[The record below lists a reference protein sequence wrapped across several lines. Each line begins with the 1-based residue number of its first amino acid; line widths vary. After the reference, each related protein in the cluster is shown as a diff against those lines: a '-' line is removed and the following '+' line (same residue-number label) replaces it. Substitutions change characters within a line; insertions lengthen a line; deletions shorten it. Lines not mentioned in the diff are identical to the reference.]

1 MEKRLLS
8 LALASLMAVSV
19 LSGCGGSGASS
30 TGSSGASSGGAAS
43 SAAAADAAHPNS
55 DGNFTKDGKFKVAWI
70 SMNDS
75 DAWHYLTHCTAE
87 QVFSKYSD
95 QIEIEFFDKQND
107 DSRQIDIFEQCI
119 AAGDYGAVVF
129 VCTSDVMD
137 YMDRLHEVGTATFA
151 YNGAMD
157 EYAESGGMT
166 MYRCDDYAGTL
177 AVGEYAV
184 ELLPEN
190 AKVVELTGTPGS
202 ETVALR
208 TKGYMEAIAKRD
220 DVELIASQ
228 SADWS
233 KDKAFTI
240 MTDFLAA
247 YDQID
252 GIFCHNDS
260 AALGAI
266 EAIQA
271 AGLDPKEYVITG
283 VDALYDGA
291 VAISEGL
298 IDASAYQDSEE
309 RATAILN
316 DILDII
322 EGERSYLDYGAYATA
337 PIVKTAENVQPL
349 LDYYVENGLDQ

>member
-1 MEKRLLS
+1 MKKKA
-8 LALASLMAVSV
+8 LAMLLASLVTVSTIA
-19 LSGCGGSGASS
+19 GCSS
-30 TGSSGASSGGAAS
+30 GSSSAASSGGVAAGTS
-43 SAAAADAAHPNS
+43 SSTDMSAHPNS

-75 DAWHYLTHCTAE
+75 DAWHYLTHITAE
-87 QVFSKYSD
+87 KVFAEYSD
-95 QIEIEFFDKQND
+95 IIEIEFYDKQND
-107 DSRQIDIFEQCI
+107 DAKQIDVFEQCI

-129 VCTSDVMD
+129 VCTSDVTD
-137 YMDRLHEVGTATFA
+137 YMNRLHEVGTATFA

-157 EYAESGGMT
+157 EYAEAGAMT
-166 MYRCDDYAGTL
+166 MYRCDDYASTL

-202 ETVALR
+202 ETVAQR
-208 TKGYMEAIAKRD
+208 SKGYMEALESRSDI
-220 DVELIASQ
+220 ELIASQ

-233 KDKAFTI
+233 KDKAYTI
-240 MTDFLAA
+240 MNDFLAA

-283 VDALYDGA
+283 VDALYEGA
-291 VAISEGL
+291 SAIADGL

-309 RATAILN
+309 RATNILN
-316 DILDII
+316 DILSII
-322 EGERSYLDYGAYATA
+322 NGERSYLDYGAYRTPAT
-337 PIVKTAENVQPL
+337 IKNQDNIKEL